1 MPARASRR
9 HVDWRARLRTQL
21 DIVCNAPQGRALRR
35 SSFPGDGRPREL
47 TAYGPVVPT
56 DDRSKLYARTVAVHG
71 NIQRTSPSTCKGG
84 VQRTAGSDGNRCFVD
99 TCKHVPQA
107 NSPPSTAAHL
117 CMLLAE
123 VGQVNG
129 LLTVSQVH
137 ETSLRDVQSQTL
149 LW

>member
-1 MPARASRR
+1 MLTGGQDYGHSWTLHATRSR
-9 HVDWRARLRTQL
+9 HE
-21 DIVCNAPQGRALRR
+21 PSGGALFLVMVGLGN
-35 SSFPGDGRPREL
+35 SPHM
-47 TAYGPVVPT
+47 GPVVPT
-56 DDRSKLYARTVAVHG
+56 DDRSKLYAKTVTVHG

-99 TCKHVPQA
+99 TCKHVPEA

-137 ETSLRDVQSQTL
+137 ETSLRDVQ
-149 LW
+149 